1 MLQRIQRIFSKNRT
15 FIIGICAILSL
26 ALLSANKPNK
36 ESLHLGLVIDAR
48 HPANKAIPN
57 IASNINIW
65 QMGNTFVN
73 PSIEFS
79 EYNEFQ
85 FVKWVQLMLCS
96 GGSESRDLFK
106 NPDDRTTTEDYNF
119 DLLIRNCEGILKLG
133 AKPFLKLGAVPL
145 KLTTEP
151 KINSSGFNIYPPDS
165 YEQYYQYIKAIA
177 VTLVSHFGKKEVAS
191 WRFGCLDEYENGNI
205 FRARSGDPED
215 SFVAYCKMYDYTV
228 QALTDV
234 LGDNIF
240 VGAHSMS
247 VLDGQWDECRFIE
260 HAAKGRNYANGSNGT
275 KIRFLSVSFYDNS
288 PGNLSYRTLA
298 NTIRPLQDKAKECN
312 LDNIIYGVDEGRVLS
327 GTQGSQSS
335 SLNSRAS
342 GYTWQA
348 AEDAR
353 LFSQA
358 IDLGLDY
365 FSAWSY
371 LTGGNTTGYPTVS
384 YHVAE
389 NIAKFAGF
397 RRINVNYPVTKDRDK
412 DKEIGCIAGVKKD
425 TILLMIY
432 SFSTDIHSKETDE
445 ISLDFL
451 LPYNSR
457 KAKVVKWLV
466 NDDCNYFDEW
476 QADRQK
482 YNIKDEAFLWSP
494 DDGQVEASIILY
506 DSEAK
511 KIYREQLRDKY
522 IKCSE
527 LRPEINTVRIQHRK
541 YSEIINIACNTVLFM
556 QITKR

>member
-26 ALLSANKPNK
+26 ALLSANKPDK

-48 HPANKAIPN
+48 HPADKAIPN

-151 KINSSGFNIYPPDS
+151 KINSSGFNLYPPDS
-165 YEQYYQYIKAIA
+165 YEQYYQYIKAIV

-247 VLDGQWDECRFIE
+247 VLDGLWDERRFIE
-260 HAAKGRNYANGSNGT
+260 HCATGHNYANG
-275 KIRFLSVSFYDNS
+275 KIGAKLSFLSVSFYDNS
-288 PGNLSYRTLA
+288 PGNLSYRSLF
-298 NTIRPLQDKAKECN
+298 NTIKPLQDKAKECGVNN
-312 LDNIIYGVDEGRVLS
+312 LLYGVDEGRLLS
-327 GTQGSQSS
+327 GAKGSQSS

-342 GYTWQA
+342 GHTWQA

-358 IDLGLDY
+358 IDLGMDY

-371 LTGGNTTGYPTVS
+371 LTGGNTHGFPTVS
-384 YHVAE
+384 YHVA
-389 NIAKFAGF
+389 NNMAKFAGYK
-397 RRINVNYPVTKDRDK
+397 RINVDYPLTKGK
-412 DKEIGCIAGVKKD
+412 DKEIGCIAGIKKD
-425 TILLMIY
+425 TVRIMLY
-432 SFSTDIHSKETDE
+432 SFSTDIHSMNAED
-445 ISLDFL
+445 ISLNIQ
-451 LPYNSR
+451 LPYSSR

-466 NDDCNYFDEW
+466 NDDCNFFDEW
-476 QADRQK
+476 QEDRKK
-482 YNIKDEAFLWSP
+482 YGISNEDFLWSP
-494 DDGQVEASIILY
+494 DDGQVEVNIILN
-506 DSEAK
+506 DDKAK
-511 KIYREQLRDKY
+511 KLYQEKLRDKY

-527 LRPEINTVRIQHRK
+527 LKPETKTERIRRRNYFETIHLA
-541 YSEIINIACNTVLFM
+541 SNNVLFI